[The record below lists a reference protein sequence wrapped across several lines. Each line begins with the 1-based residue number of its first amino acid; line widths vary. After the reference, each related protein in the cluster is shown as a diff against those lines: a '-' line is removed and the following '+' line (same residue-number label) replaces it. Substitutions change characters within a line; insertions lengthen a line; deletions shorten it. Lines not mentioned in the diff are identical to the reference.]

1 MHQVEWPCNK
11 DESCFRV
18 LDGDVIVFKPRE
30 WRGTSTVSK
39 YKAPII

>member
-1 MHQVEWPCNK
+1 MLFPIEWCP
-11 DESCFRV
+11 RV